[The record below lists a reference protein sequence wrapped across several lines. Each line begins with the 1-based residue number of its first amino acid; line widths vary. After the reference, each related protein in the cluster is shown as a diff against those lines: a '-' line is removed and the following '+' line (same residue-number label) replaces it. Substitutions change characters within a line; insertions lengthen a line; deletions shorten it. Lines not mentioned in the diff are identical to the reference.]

1 MLAGSIATTAAVVA
15 AALSSAFAAPLA
27 LLHFW
32 HASRVGSKTWLSIE
46 REQVAWF
53 KACGCALYG
62 HAVQMRRGSPAC
74 APALASNGRLPH
86 RLSAPV
92 RTPGIAGLASSRA

>member
-1 MLAGSIATTAAVVA
+1 MLAGIFVTTAAVVA
-15 AALSSAFAAPLA
+15 AALSSAFAATLV
-27 LLHFW
+27 LLHCW
-32 HASRVGSKTWLSIE
+32 HDSRVGSKSWLSIE
-46 REQVAWF
+46 REQVVWC

-74 APALASNGRLPH
+74 AAALPSNGHLPH